1 MAKQKKNSNYVTDK
15 NISKKEALEEQ
26 KRKEQTMKNFKPV
39 AIIAGSVIG
48 VVVILLVVL
57 YACGVFNYYPE
68 ATLDANIVFN
78 DGTSL
83 HFELYGNDAPKTVN
97 HFKTLASNGYF
108 RNKEAH
114 TFLNGLLYFGDLNA
128 DGDKKGIDGEF
139 DANGFKNKIKM
150 EEGVIC
156 LARGEDNDS
165 GYGQF
170 FILTKDSPKLKGD
183 YAAFGKIT
191 NPEALE
197 KLIDSIQVDK
207 NGNVIKA
214 PVISYIEVHA
224 PHGH

>member
-26 KRKEQTMKNFKPV
+26 KRKEQTMKSFKPV

-48 VVVILLVVL
+48 VIVILLVVL

-68 ATLDANIVFN
+68 GTLDANIVFT

-97 HFKTLASNGYF
+97 HFKTLATSGYF

-114 TFLNGLLYFGDLNA
+114 TFLNGLLYFGDLEA
-128 DGDKKGIDGEF
+128 DGGKKGIDGEF
-139 DANGFKNKIKM
+139 DANDFKNKIKM

-207 NGNVIKA
+207 NGNVVKA
-214 PVISYIEVHA
+214 PVISYIDVHA
-224 PHGH
+224 SHSH